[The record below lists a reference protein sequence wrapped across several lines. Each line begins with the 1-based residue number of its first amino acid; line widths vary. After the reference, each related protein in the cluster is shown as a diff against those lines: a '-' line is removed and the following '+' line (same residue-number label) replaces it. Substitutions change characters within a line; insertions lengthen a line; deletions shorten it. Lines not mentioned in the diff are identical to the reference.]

1 MTVDDLR
8 ARLTDEYG
16 EERFTM
22 TVSEIEQRAGRDPR
36 RRLGAW
42 AAVGAAAVVAA
53 GFLVWPSPPAG
64 EVAPL
69 ATASATPGATPSA
82 TSAPW
87 HAGFAEDCRRKW
99 LDSDRSKLA
108 PEDRAELPP
117 LRMEALEPELGIR
130 VYGNDRVIADC
141 ERSPGGLGIS
151 MTYAQPTQRLLPDVG
166 ARIPRYGSISHLD
179 GSLSEVASADY
190 FVGRVPAGATRV
202 DAVSP
207 DGRVIEAR
215 LDGGLFLLWAPEGG
229 LNDAIVRAHTAT
241 ATILDSGVDYLPEEQ
256 LTESAEQICRAAADR
271 GRVAGGPSQPPR
283 RFSFRDAT
291 QPLLVH
297 AVDGAVMVCDRSGNH
312 VSLLTVSAA
321 DGAGTWQPMQW
332 VADAGYGDGWI
343 VGRAPAGAESGT
355 VTLANGRKVAL
366 RFSGGWFAA
375 WLAGKDGT
383 AGALPR
389 SVEVRAGGRTWT
401 ADGRQN
407 ILGPR

>member
-271 GRVAGGPSQPPR
+271 GRVAGGRRSRRGGSPSGMPRSHCSSMPWTAPSWSATAVATTSPCSPSVRPTAPVHGSRCSGWPTPDTATGGSSGGPR
-283 RFSFRDAT
+283 RAPS
-291 QPLLVH
+291 
-297 AVDGAVMVCDRSGNH
+297 
-312 VSLLTVSAA
+312 
-321 DGAGTWQPMQW
+321 
-332 VADAGYGDGWI
+332 
-343 VGRAPAGAESGT
+343 RA
-355 VTLANGRKVAL
+355 R
-366 RFSGGWFAA
+366 
-375 WLAGKDGT
+375 
-383 AGALPR
+383 
-389 SVEVRAGGRTWT
+389 
-401 ADGRQN
+401 
-407 ILGPR
+407 